1 VPQRRRDVPPR
12 AEAEAGLRA
21 LTERGARLL
30 VLNTPDRDYSYPRH
44 FADTFPSVRSDRVD
58 VAFFP
63 DADHTFTLRA
73 NQDRL
78 VRTISEWISWFQ

>member
-1 VPQRRRDVPPR
+1 
-12 AEAEAGLRA
+12 
-21 LTERGARLL
+21 LL